1 MYDGGEIMDLVYLFP
16 IVIPVTIITPLLIFA
31 MLFKAAKKR
40 VCGEHYIKEM
50 AFTTMISVFYVL
62 FLSTFY
68 L

>member
-1 MYDGGEIMDLVYLFP
+1 MDLVYLFP